1 MFIYE
6 LISFLY
12 YSLFLISFSVQSNI
26 GKVLFEIDLQNNHI
40 NEKNT
45 QCKTKIDGELWII
58 YFDYITWDY

>member
-45 QCKTKIDGELWII
+45 QCKTKIDGEL
-58 YFDYITWDY
+58 